1 MQDFIKMVTRGYSS
15 ANNVLYN
22 ELKTLSNVE
31 SDTLLKEMCHSMV
44 LMCVTV
50 WYKFVSHC
58 GRNAKRP
65 LCAFKSN
72 SHI

>member
-22 ELKTLSNVE
+22 ELKTLSNL
-31 SDTLLKEMCHSMV
+31 LLKEMCHSMV
-44 LMCVTV
+44 LMGLTV

-58 GRNAKRP
+58 VP
-65 LCAFKSN
+65 LN
-72 SHI
+72 LIHIFE